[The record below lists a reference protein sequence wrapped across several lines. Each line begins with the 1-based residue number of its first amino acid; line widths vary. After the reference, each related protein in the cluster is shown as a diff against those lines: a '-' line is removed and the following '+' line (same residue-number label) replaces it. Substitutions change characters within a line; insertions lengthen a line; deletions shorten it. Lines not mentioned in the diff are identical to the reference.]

1 MKILALTSIRSDYDL
16 LSPLY
21 KLLDRDKD
29 IDFRLL
35 VSGAHLSKSFGYSKS
50 QITNDGFTILME
62 IESLIHSDTAKSRL
76 KTASIFLQNSIDI
89 VSNFNPDVL
98 LYAGDREDVI
108 IGGLLSIY
116 LNIPSIHFYGGDHEE
131 DGHQDTYIRHATSK
145 LSSFHFVSSAEHKKR
160 LLALGESEK
169 RIFNIGSISLD
180 KFYNFIPVDLNGLF
194 EKNIPDKFALLIF
207 HPLIHEKSGDVF
219 QKIIDVLEDKNI
231 FTVVSFPNTDPGY
244 EDILAVIKKYQT
256 NNNFLFYKNLERDMF
271 LSLFYKSQFIIGNSS
286 AGISEAATLKKPAIN
301 VGLRQKN
308 RLQSDNIIYVDG
320 EYDAIFSAIDNISTE
335 KFQKSLQEVVNFYG
349 DGQSAK
355 RAYKLIKTINFD
367 EYLIKDEDPLEKEN
381 HE

>member
-21 KLLDRDKD
+21 KLLNEDKG

-35 VSGAHLSKSFGYSKS
+35 VSGAHLSKDFGYSKK
-50 QITNDGFTILME
+50 QIINDGFTILLE
-62 IESLIHSDTAKSRL
+62 IESLIHSDTTKSRL

-89 VSNFNPDVL
+89 VDHFNPDVL

-108 IGGLLSIY
+108 IGGLLGMY
-116 LNIPSIHFYGGDHEE
+116 LNIPTIHFYGGDHEE

-145 LSSFHFVSSAEHKKR
+145 LSSLHFVSCDGHRKR

-169 RIFNIGSISLD
+169 RIFNVGSISLD
-180 KFYNFIPVDLNGLF
+180 KFYNFTPVNLNCAF
-194 EKNIPDKFALLIF
+194 EKKIPDKFALLIF
-207 HPLIHEKSGDVF
+207 HPLINEQSANIFEK
-219 QKIIDVLEDKNI
+219 IMCVLENKKI
-231 FTVVSFPNTDPGY
+231 FTVVSYPNTDPGY
-244 EDILAVIKKYQT
+244 EGILQIIQKYKKSS
-256 NNNFLFYKNLERDMF
+256 NFLFYKNLNRDVF
-271 LSLFYKSQFIIGNSS
+271 LSLFYNSQFIIGNSS
-286 AGISEAATLKKPAIN
+286 AGIYEAATIKKPAIN

-320 EYDAIFSAIDNISTE
+320 SYDAIFSAIDNILTE
-335 KFQKSLQEVVNFYG
+335 KFQKVLQTVVNPYG
-349 DGQSAK
+349 NGQSAK
-355 RAYKLIKTINFD
+355 KAYELIKIINFN
-367 EYLIKDEDPLEKEN
+367 EYIIKDEDPLQKEN